1 MVQNTEKVMG
11 ILLFLNS
18 DFFNCRSEEKHQ
30 QFTLYFNCEIL
41 KQSLKQISMILSL
54 HIKIPRVCMYTP
66 PPLPQFKL
74 VISGFFLLLRFARY
88 SLPIKIFFLQT
99 SNVIELL
106 NIKL

>member
-54 HIKIPRVCMYTP
+54 HIKIPSVCMYTP
-66 PPLPQFKL
+66 PPPPPVQTCH
-74 VISGFFLLLRFARY
+74 LRVF
-88 SLPIKIFFLQT
+88 SSSQICKIFT
-99 SNVIELL
+99 PN
-106 NIKL
+106 

>member
-11 ILLFLNS
+11 ILLFHNS

-54 HIKIPRVCMYTP
+54 HIKIPSVCMYTP
-66 PPLPQFKL
+66 PHSSNLSSQ
-74 VISGFFLLLRFARY
+74 GFFFFSELPDIHSQLRY
-88 SLPIKIFFLQT
+88 FF
-99 SNVIELL
+99 S
-106 NIKL
+106 KLRM